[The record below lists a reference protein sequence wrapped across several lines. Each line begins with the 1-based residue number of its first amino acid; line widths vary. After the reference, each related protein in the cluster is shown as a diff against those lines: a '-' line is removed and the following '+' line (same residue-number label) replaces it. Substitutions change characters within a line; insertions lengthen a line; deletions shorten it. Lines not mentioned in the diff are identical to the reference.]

1 MTTLQQLVD
10 RDVIP
15 IDHKSDIGKIA
26 SLFVDEKPQPFYF
39 AKKSDLDTKL
49 NNIPYIMSIIYGDGR
64 VYVDYDQNI
73 EVCKD
78 KTTAAKFILDYFNK
92 NMGEKYA

>member
-1 MTTLQQLVD
+1 MANLQQLVD

-15 IDHKSDIGKIA
+15 VTEKSDMGKIA

-39 AKKSDLDTKL
+39 ARKSDLDTKL
-49 NNIPYIMSIIYGDGR
+49 NNIPYIMSIVYGDGR
-64 VYVDYDQNI
+64 VYVDYDQSI

-78 KTTAAKFILDYFNK
+78 KNTAAKFILNYFYK
-92 NMGEKYA
+92 K

>member
-1 MTTLQQLVD
+1 MATLQQLIE

-15 IDHKSDIGKIA
+15 VDKNSDMREIA

-39 AKKSDLDTKL
+39 AKRSDLDTKL
-49 NNIPYIMSIIYGDGR
+49 NNIPYIMSIAKGDGR
-64 VYVDYDQNI
+64 VYVDYDQSI

-78 KTTAAKFILDYFNK
+78 KQTAAKFILEYFARK
-92 NMGEKYA
+92 

>member
-1 MTTLQQLVD
+1 MATLQQLVE

-15 IDHKSDIGKIA
+15 VDHKSDIGKIA

-39 AKKSDLDTKL
+39 AKRSELDTKL
-49 NNIPYIMSIIYGDGR
+49 NNISYIMAIAKGDGR
-64 VYVDYDQNI
+64 IYVDYDQSI

-78 KTTAAKFILDYFNK
+78 KTTAAKFILDYFTK
-92 NMGEKYA
+92 K

>member
-1 MTTLQQLVD
+1 MANLQQLVD

-15 IDHKSDIGKIA
+15 VTEKSDMEKIA

-39 AKKSDLDTKL
+39 ARKSDLDTKL
-49 NNIPYIMSIIYGDGR
+49 NNIPYIMSIVYGDGR
-64 VYVDYDQNI
+64 VYVDYDQSI

-78 KTTAAKFILDYFNK
+78 KNTAAKFILNYFNK
-92 NMGEKYA
+92 K

>member
-1 MTTLQQLVD
+1 MSTLQQLIE

-15 IDHKSDIGKIA
+15 VDKNSYMGKIA

-39 AKKSDLDTKL
+39 AKRSNLDTKL
-49 NNIPYIMSIIYGDGR
+49 NNIPYVMSIAKGDGR
-64 VYVDYDQNI
+64 VYVDYNQSI

-78 KTTAAKFILDYFNK
+78 KQTAAKFILEYFRRK
-92 NMGEKYA
+92 D

>member
-1 MTTLQQLVD
+1 MANLQQLVD

-15 IDHKSDIGKIA
+15 VTEKSDMGKIA

-39 AKKSDLDTKL
+39 ARKSDLDTKL
-49 NNIPYIMSIIYGDGR
+49 NNIPYIMSIVYGDGR
-64 VYVDYDQNI
+64 VYVDYDQSI

-78 KTTAAKFILDYFNK
+78 KNTAAKFILDYFRK
-92 NMGEKYA
+92 KD

>member
-1 MTTLQQLVD
+1 MATLQQLVE

-15 IDHKSDIGKIA
+15 VNQKSDIGKIA

-39 AKKSDLDTKL
+39 AKRSDLDTKL
-49 NNIPYIMSIIYGDGR
+49 NNIPYIMSIVYDDGR
-64 VYVDYDQNI
+64 VYVDYDQSI

-78 KTTAAKFILDYFNK
+78 KQTAAKFILDYFTR
-92 NMGEKYA
+92 KYG

>member
-1 MTTLQQLVD
+1 MATLQQLVE

-15 IDHKSDIGKIA
+15 VDQKLDVGKIA
-26 SLFVDEKPQPFYF
+26 SLFVDDKPQPFYF
-39 AKKSDLDTKL
+39 AKRSELDTKL
-49 NNIPYIMSIIYGDGR
+49 TNIPYVMAIVHGDGR
-64 VYVDYDQNI
+64 VYVDYDQSI

-92 NMGEKYA
+92 K

>member
-1 MTTLQQLVD
+1 MATLQQLVD

-15 IDHKSDIGKIA
+15 IDHKSDIGKIS

-39 AKKSDLDTKL
+39 AKRSDLDTKL
-49 NNIPYIMSIIYGDGR
+49 NNIPYVMAIAKGDGR
-64 VYVDYDQNI
+64 VYVDYDQSI

-78 KTTAAKFILDYFNK
+78 RQTAAKFILDYFNK
-92 NMGEKYA
+92 K

>member
-1 MTTLQQLVD
+1 MANLQQLVD

-15 IDHKSDIGKIA
+15 VTEKSDMGKIA

-39 AKKSDLDTKL
+39 ARKSDLDTKL
-49 NNIPYIMSIIYGDGR
+49 NNIPYIMSIVYGDGR
-64 VYVDYDQNI
+64 VYVDYDQSI

-78 KTTAAKFILDYFNK
+78 KNTAAKFILNYFNK
-92 NMGEKYA
+92 K